1 MAERRST
8 PNWLGPTLALFDSLV
23 FAGLVAAL
31 LWRAV
36 PDQNR
41 ELVAAAAGFVA
52 GWVAQ
57 YRNFLTGTT
66 VGDQAKTQ
74 ALADNAKTL
83 RTAGVGGPSPDVA
96 IEADNVNVNTPSET
110 TRTP

>member
-1 MAERRST
+1 MTERRST
-8 PNWLGPTLALFDSLV
+8 PNWLTPTLALLDSLL
-23 FAGLVAAL
+23 FAGIVAAL

-41 ELVAAAAGFVA
+41 ELVAAAAGFAA
-52 GWVAQ
+52 GWVSAMRS
-57 YRNFLTGTT
+57 YLTGTT

-83 RTAGVGGPSPDVA
+83 RTAGMGGPSPDVA
-96 IEADNVNVNTPSET
+96 IEADSVNVNTPSEP